1 MNEVLMETVITKIE
15 MQEKKILEM
24 QEKFK
29 SQPELTEI
37 ISQFKSTIEGLKN
50 MFKGISFST
59 EEMRE
64 LSTNLA
70 VTNALLKKPVKQKV
84 IHHHYTNKALWTAAI
99 LFNVVVIL
107 GVFLSNA
114 RDHIN
119 ENRESDIKYRHIKLS
134 NDKNLRNILQQ
145 TDSLYLAD
153 PAQMQKDVI
162 REEERRKEQAELI
175 RQAEEK
181 ENEAKQLKEKA
192 KNNLQ

>member
-1 MNEVLMETVITKIE
+1 MNEVLMETVIAKIE

-24 QEKFK
+24 QEKLK
-29 SQPELTEI
+29 SQPELIEI
-37 ISQFKSTIEGLKN
+37 ISQFKSTIEGVKA
-50 MFKGISFST
+50 MFKGIAFPI

-64 LSTNLA
+64 LSTNLVIA
-70 VTNALLKKPVKQKV
+70 NALLKQPVNQKV
-84 IHHHYTNKALWTAAI
+84 IHHHYMNKALWAVAI

-114 RDHIN
+114 RDQIS

-134 NDKNLRNILQQ
+134 NNKNLRNILQQ
-145 TDSLYLAD
+145 TDSLYFAD

-181 ENEAKQLKEKA
+181 ENEAKRLKEKA
-192 KNNLQ
+192 QNN

>member
-1 MNEVLMETVITKIE
+1 MLMETVIAKIE

-24 QEKFK
+24 QEKLK
-29 SQPELTEI
+29 SQPELIEI
-37 ISQFKSTIEGLKN
+37 ISQFKSTIEGVKA
-50 MFKGISFST
+50 MFKGIAFPI

-64 LSTNLA
+64 LSTNLVIA
-70 VTNALLKKPVKQKV
+70 NALLKQPVNQKV
-84 IHHHYTNKALWTAAI
+84 IHHHYMNKALWAVAI

-114 RDHIN
+114 RDQIS

-134 NDKNLRNILQQ
+134 NNKNLRNILQQ
-145 TDSLYLAD
+145 TDSLYFAD

-181 ENEAKQLKEKA
+181 ENEAKRLKEKA
-192 KNNLQ
+192 QNN

>member
-1 MNEVLMETVITKIE
+1 METVIAKIE

-24 QEKFK
+24 QEKLK
-29 SQPELTEI
+29 SQPELIEI
-37 ISQFKSTIEGLKN
+37 ISQFKSTIEGLKT
-50 MFKGISFST
+50 MFKGITFLN

-70 VTNALLKKPVKQKV
+70 ITNTLLKKPVKQKV
-84 IHHHYTNKALWTAAI
+84 IHHHYMNKAMWAVAI
-99 LFNVVVIL
+99 LFNVVIIL

-114 RDHIN
+114 RDQIS
-119 ENRESDIKYRHIKLS
+119 ENRESDIKYRHIKLR

-145 TDSLYLAD
+145 TDSLYFAD
-153 PAQMQKDVI
+153 PAQMQEDVI

-181 ENEAKQLKEKA
+181 ENEAKRLKEKA
-192 KNNLQ
+192 KNN